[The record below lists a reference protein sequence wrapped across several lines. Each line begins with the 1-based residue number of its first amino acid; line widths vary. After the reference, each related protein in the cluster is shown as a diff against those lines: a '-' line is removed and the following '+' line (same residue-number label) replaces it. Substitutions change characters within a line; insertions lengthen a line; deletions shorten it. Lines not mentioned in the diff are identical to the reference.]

1 MKIFGIEIRRASK
14 KEIQYNKSLY
24 AKGPYMTASF
34 LGSKNKPM
42 LLSAVYRCVELLAS
56 SISQLELQTI
66 KFDDQKFTSPAVE
79 HPAYDLLSI
88 EPNQDMSAYSFFHAL
103 IASVLLQGN
112 GYAYIQRDKRSGQP
126 ISLNFLAPESVEQMW
141 ITLKNGRTARRYS
154 VIGYKEYVEPKDMI
168 HIMNFTYDGLTGV
181 STLTHARDTLKIAS
195 SNEEHTK
202 EFFDGGA
209 AMDGILSIETA
220 GRLKPGQKDEIY
232 EAWNSRRNPNTG
244 AKSSIVVLDGNQKY
258 QPISISPKDSQMLES
273 RQFNVI
279 DICRFFGVSPVKAF
293 DLTKSSYSTVEASN
307 LDFLTGTLAPLLTN
321 IEQEINR
328 KVFVITDRHKFEAKF
343 NLHNLLRVDRQ
354 TAAAYNKDMFYIGA
368 KSPNEVR
375 REEGL
380 PRMKG
385 GDGTYVPVNM
395 IPMEQAG
402 KITTNTTDNAK

>member
-1 MKIFGIEIRRASK
+1 
-14 KEIQYNKSLY
+14 
-24 AKGPYMTASF
+24 
-34 LGSKNKPM
+34 
-42 LLSAVYRCVELLAS
+42 V
-56 SISQLELQTI
+56 
-66 KFDDQKFTSPAVE
+66 
-79 HPAYDLLSI
+79 
-88 EPNQDMSAYSFFHAL
+88 
-103 IASVLLQGN
+103 
-112 GYAYIQRDKRSGQP
+112 SG
-126 ISLNFLAPESVEQMW
+126 FA
-141 ITLKNGRTARRYS
+141 
-154 VIGYKEYVEPKDMI
+154 EYVEPKDMI

-181 STLTHARDTLKIAS
+181 STLTHARDTLKISS

-209 AMDGILSIETA
+209 AMDGILSVETP
-220 GRLKPGQKDEIY
+220 GRLKPGQKDDIY
-232 EAWNSRRNPNTG
+232 EAWNSRINPVTG
-244 AKSSIVVLDGNQKY
+244 AKASIVVLEGNQKY

-328 KVFVITDRHKFEAKF
+328 KVFVLSDRHKYEAKF

-395 IPMEQAG
+395 VPMEQAG
-402 KITTNTTDNAK
+402 QITTNTNNNE

>member
-24 AKGPYMTASF
+24 SKGPYMTASF

-66 KFDDQKFTSPAVE
+66 KFDDQRFPTPAIE
-79 HPAYDLLSI
+79 HPAYDLLAI

-103 IASVLLQGN
+103 IASTILRGN
-112 GYAYIQRDKRSGQP
+112 GYAYIQRDKRTGQP
-126 ISLNFLAPESVEQMW
+126 ISIDFLAPESVEQVW
-141 ITLKNGRTARRYS
+141 ISLKNGRRARRYS
-154 VIGYKEYVEPKDMI
+154 VVGFKEYVEPKDMI

-181 STLTHARDTLKIAS
+181 STLTHARDTLQIAS

-209 AMDGILSIETA
+209 AMDGILTFETA

-232 EAWNSRRNPNTG
+232 ESWNSRRNPNTG

-328 KVFVITDRHKFEAKF
+328 KVFVITDRHKYEAKF

-395 IPMEQAG
+395 VPMEQAG
-402 KITTNTTDNAK
+402 QIDTNTTNNE